1 MQTIDLDALATV
13 TGGAGGTTVKAPLS
27 GDVNQQI
34 ITNSWGGTINIQQP
48 SQPAPKPATTR
59 IEYLRQ
65 HPEAR
70 FGPPPWKPMPVRP
83 FGR

>member
-1 MQTIDLDALATV
+1 MEHIELHQLATV
-13 TGGAGGTTVKAPLS
+13 TGGAGQIRAPLS

-34 ITNSWGGTINIQQP
+34 ITNSWGGTINIQNA
-48 SQPAPKPATTR
+48 PAPQKPATTR

-70 FGPPPWKPMPVRP
+70 FGPPPYKPMPVRP
-83 FGR
+83 FAR